1 MPEATTSHLMD
12 AEDPAALAANAQ
24 PTDGTPPG
32 DTPERQELLHGKGY
46 FVVKG
51 VLDAG
56 DREAIKDRLRY
67 VARHID
73 HYRQYIGLIKDVPN
87 PELRNHED
95 PLLHQTWI
103 NEIGFRDEVLW
114 KHASAN
120 PRLMDV
126 AMKVL
131 GDTVYPLNGGGF
143 FLKPPQSQSTVP
155 WHQDASPFQNTP
167 IDGEST
173 NPLLFDYWLGVD
185 AATIENGC
193 LQLVPNSQQLG
204 RLPHH
209 DKGGVFPELD
219 HPREHGFDKEG
230 DIVSIPMEAGDMLVW
245 HQDMFHYSDP
255 NRSDGQ
261 RIGKAS
267 VYMSGAHEQ
276 NVRDRLAAGETHLGV
291 NTHRPALAIKGKIQ
305 ECRADALI
313 PLPS

>member
-1 MPEATTSHLMD
+1 MTQTLMLD
-12 AEDPAALAANAQ
+12 ASDPAALAAADQ
-24 PTDGTPPG
+24 PTDGSLPG

-51 VLDAG
+51 VLDAD

-87 PELRNHED
+87 PELRDHED
-95 PLLHQTWI
+95 PLLHHTWI

-114 KHASAN
+114 EHASAN
-120 PRLMDV
+120 PRLLDV

-143 FLKPPQSQSTVP
+143 FLKPPKSQSTVP
-155 WHQDASPFQNTP
+155 WHQDASPFHETP
-167 IDGEST
+167 IAGEST

-193 LQLVPNSQQLG
+193 LQLVPNSQKLG

-209 DKGGVFPELD
+209 DKGGVFAELD
-219 HPREHGFDKEG
+219 HPTEHGFGKEG

-276 NVRDRLAAGETHLGV
+276 NVRDRLAAGETGLGV
-291 NTHRPALAIKGKIQ
+291 NAHRPALTVHGEIQ
-305 ECRADALI
+305 KCRPDALI